1 MMKGRTRVLLVAVIA
16 VLVLAGLYT
25 MRVWYESRAA
35 AMPESARHTVTP
47 PNGSTMRIANP
58 SGPIVVLGAS
68 YAGGWPIDRIA
79 GIEVVNKGVS
89 GQASFEVLERFER
102 DVAAV
107 KPRAVILWGFINDIF
122 RAEGDA
128 SAAAQ
133 RARDSYTRMI
143 ALARERG
150 IEPILATEVTIR
162 PPASWMNTLAAI
174 VGALRG
180 KESYQA
186 RINRHVIDVNRG
198 LVDLAR
204 RDGLLLL
211 DFQSTLAERGGMRR
225 PEFTLEDGSHITPA
239 GYESLTTYARPILEA
254 HLAKGT
260 S

>member
-1 MMKGRTRVLLVAVIA
+1 MMKGRTRVLLGGVIA
-16 VLVLAGLYT
+16 ALVLAGIYT
-25 MRVWYESRAA
+25 GQVWLESRAA
-35 AMPESARHTVTP
+35 AMPEIARHTVTP
-47 PNGSTMRIANP
+47 ANGSTMRIANP

-89 GQASFEVLERFER
+89 GQTSFEVLERFER
-102 DVAAV
+102 DVAALN
-107 KPRAVILWGFINDIF
+107 PRAVILWGFINDIF
-122 RAEGDA
+122 RADDVNPA
-128 SAAAQ
+128 SQ

-186 RINRHVIDVNRG
+186 RINRHVIDVDRW

-204 RDGLLLL
+204 REGLLLL

-225 PEFTLEDGSHITPA
+225 AEFTQEDGSHITVA
-239 GYESLTTYARPILEA
+239 GYEALTTYARPILEA
-254 HLAKGT
+254 HLAR
-260 S
+260 SAS